1 MTKEITIKKHNSLTD
16 GLTDLSL
23 TSEKLL
29 NAVYHTWEQL
39 GEADQENAFEAPLAD
54 LKALVGIKSD
64 GNNEFVIEALK
75 ELQMPQ
81 SFRNFDY
88 KGRGI
93 KYFSAPF
100 LAQVIIYKDRQ
111 NIVALRVD
119 PMTVHAL
126 KIKAGYTPIELKI
139 VEKFRTVGGYKL
151 FQLFKR
157 YEFLPNS
164 MDSKIGTITFSLKE
178 MNDVLGTKY
187 EHLSQL
193 ERVIQRGLNEIKK
206 IADIEI
212 SVMGK
217 KKEKEFTF
225 SWGRKSPYLQTIA
238 TFMEHMRKYHK
249 QEVVYST
256 DTRKIAINE
265 DGLLYDKARENQPF
279 LTQKEATKTWQSMYK
294 FALDDKL
301 FILKQGKLF

>member
-1 MTKEITIKKHNSLTD
+1 MTKEVTIKKHNSLTD
-16 GLTDLSL
+16 ALTDLNL
-23 TSEKLL
+23 TAEKLL
-29 NAVYHTWEQL
+29 NALYHTWER
-39 GEADQENAFEAPLAD
+39 EEYEDKTMTIPVAD
-54 LKALVGIKSD
+54 LKVIVGYDSKDDELFYESLDQLTKS
-64 GNNEFVIEALK
+64 
-75 ELQMPQ
+75 QRW
-81 SFRNFDY
+81 RNFEY
-88 KGRGI
+88 KGRGV
-93 KYFSAPF
+93 KYHGGAFMSYT
-100 LAQVIIYKDRQ
+100 LYKDNRNYIDF
-111 NIVALRVD
+111 NINPIVVS
-119 PMTVHAL
+119 AL
-126 KIKAGYTPIELKI
+126 KQKAGYTPLELKV
-139 VEKFRTVGGYKL
+139 VEKFRTIGGYKL

-164 MDSKIGTITFSLKE
+164 TDSKVGSITFTLQE
-178 MNDVLGTKY
+178 MNNVLGTKY

-193 ERVIQRGLNEIKK
+193 ERVVQRGLNEIKK

-217 KKEKEFTF
+217 KKEKEFSF

-238 TFMEHMRKYHK
+238 TFMEHMRKRYK

-279 LTQKEATKTWQSMYK
+279 LTQKEATRTWQSMYK

-301 FILKQGKLF
+301 FCLKQGSLF

>member
-1 MTKEITIKKHNSLTD
+1 MTKEVTIKKHNSLTD
-16 GLTDLSL
+16 GHTTYSL
-23 TSEKLL
+23 TAEKLL
-29 NAVYHTWEQL
+29 NAVYHTWERE
-39 GEADQENAFEAPLAD
+39 GVDTFTVPIAD
-54 LKALVGIKSD
+54 LKELIGMTSD
-64 GNNEFVIEALK
+64 GKNELIYDSLE

-81 SFRNFDY
+81 RFRNFEY

-93 KYFSAPF
+93 KYFSAP
-100 LAQVIIYKDRQ
+100 LLNRVIVFKDNQ
-111 NIVALRVD
+111 NFVELGID
-119 PMTVHAL
+119 PITVHAL
-126 KIKAGYTPIELKI
+126 KIKAGYTPLELKV

-164 MDSKIGTITFSLKE
+164 TDSKVGSITFTLEE
-178 MNDVLGTKY
+178 MNNVLGTKY
-187 EHLSQL
+187 TYLSDI
-193 ERVIQRGLNEIKK
+193 EKVIKRGLNEIGR
-206 IADIEI
+206 IAHLEI

-217 KKEKEFTF
+217 KKEKEFAF
-225 SWGRKSPYLQTIA
+225 AWGRKSPYLQTIV
-238 TFMEHMRKYHK
+238 TFMEHMRKYYK

>member
-1 MTKEITIKKHNSLTD
+1 MTKEVTIKKHNTLTD
-16 GLTDLSL
+16 GQTNYSL
-23 TSEKLL
+23 TAEKLL
-29 NAVYHTWEQL
+29 NAVYHTWERE
-39 GEADQENAFEAPLAD
+39 GVDTFTVPIAD
-54 LKALVGIKSD
+54 LKELIGMTSD
-64 GNNEFVIEALK
+64 GKNELIYDSLE

-81 SFRNFDY
+81 RFRNFEY

-93 KYFSAPF
+93 KYFSAP
-100 LAQVIIYKDRQ
+100 LLCRVIVFKDNQ
-111 NIVALRVD
+111 NFVELGID
-119 PMTVHAL
+119 PITVHAL
-126 KIKAGYTPIELKI
+126 KVKAGYTPLELKI

-164 MDSKIGTITFSLKE
+164 TDSKVGSITFTLDE
-178 MNDVLGTKY
+178 LNNVLGTKY
-187 EHLSQL
+187 AYLSDI
-193 ERVIQRGLNEIKK
+193 EKVVKRGLNEIKK

-212 SVMGK
+212 YHLPK
-217 KKEKEFTF
+217 KKEKEITF
-225 SWGRKSPYLQTIA
+225 AWSRKSPYLQTMA
-238 TFMEHMRKYHK
+238 TFMEHMRKYYK

-265 DGLLYDKARENQPF
+265 DGLLYDKAKENQPF

>member
-1 MTKEITIKKHNSLTD
+1 MTKEVTIKKHNSLTD
-16 GLTDLSL
+16 GHTTYSL
-23 TSEKLL
+23 TAEKLL
-29 NAVYHTWEQL
+29 NAVYHTWERE
-39 GEADQENAFEAPLAD
+39 GVDTFTVPIAD
-54 LKALVGIKSD
+54 LKELIGMKSD
-64 GNNEFVIEALK
+64 GKNELIYDSLE

-81 SFRNFDY
+81 RFRNFEY

-93 KYFSAPF
+93 KYFSAP
-100 LAQVIIYKDRQ
+100 LLNRVIVFKDNQ
-111 NIVALRVD
+111 NFVELGID
-119 PMTVHAL
+119 PITVHAL
-126 KIKAGYTPIELKI
+126 KIKAGYTPLELKV

-164 MDSKIGTITFSLKE
+164 TDSKIGSITFTLEE

-187 EHLSQL
+187 TYLSDI
-193 ERVIQRGLNEIKK
+193 EKVIKRGLNEIKK
-206 IADIEI
+206 VADIEI

-217 KKEKEFTF
+217 KKEKEFAF
-225 SWGRKSPYLQTIA
+225 AWGRKSPYLQTIA
-238 TFMEHMRKYHK
+238 TFMEHMRKYYK

-256 DTRKIAINE
+256 NTRKIAINE

-301 FILKQGKLF
+301 FCLKQGKLF

>member
-1 MTKEITIKKHNSLTD
+1 MTKEVTIKKHNSLTD

-39 GEADQENAFEAPLAD
+39 SEAEQENAFEAPLAD

-126 KIKAGYTPIELKI
+126 KIKAGYTPLEVKV
-139 VEKFRTVGGYKL
+139 VEKFRTIGGYKL

-157 YEFLPNS
+157 YEFLPNKD
-164 MDSKIGTITFSLKE
+164 DSRIGTITFTLEE
-178 MNDVLGTKY
+178 MNNVLGTKY

-206 IADIEI
+206 VADIEI

-217 KKEKEFTF
+217 KKEKEFAF
-225 SWGRKSPYLQTIA
+225 AWGRKAPYLQTIA
-238 TFMEHMRKYHK
+238 TFMDFMRKFYK

-256 DTRKIAINE
+256 NTQKIAINN
-265 DGLLYDKARENQPF
+265 DGLLYDKAKENQPF
-279 LTQKEATKTWQSMYK
+279 LTKEEATKTWQSMYK

-301 FILKQGKLF
+301 YCLKQGKLF

>member
-1 MTKEITIKKHNSLTD
+1 MTKEVTIKKHNSLTD
-16 GLTDLSL
+16 GRTTYSL
-23 TSEKLL
+23 TAEKLL
-29 NAVYHTWEQL
+29 NAVYHTWERE
-39 GEADQENAFEAPLAD
+39 GVDTFTVPIAD
-54 LKALVGIKSD
+54 LKELIGMKSD
-64 GNNEFVIEALK
+64 GKNELIYDSLE

-81 SFRNFDY
+81 RFRNFEY

-93 KYFSAPF
+93 KYFSAP
-100 LAQVIIYKDRQ
+100 LLNRVIVFKDNQ
-111 NIVALRVD
+111 NFVELGID
-119 PMTVHAL
+119 PITVHAL
-126 KIKAGYTPIELKI
+126 KIKAGYTPLELKI

-164 MDSKIGTITFSLKE
+164 TDSKIGSITFSLKE

-193 ERVIQRGLNEIKK
+193 ERVIQRGLNEIHK
-206 IADIEI
+206 IADIDI
-212 SVMGK
+212 SVLGK
-217 KKEKEFTF
+217 KKEKEFAF
-225 SWGRKSPYLQTIA
+225 AWGRKSPYLQTIA
-238 TFMEHMRKYHK
+238 TFMEHMRKYYK

-301 FILKQGKLF
+301 FCLKQGKLF

>member
-16 GLTDLSL
+16 ALTDLNL
-23 TSEKLL
+23 TAEKLL
-29 NAVYHTWEQL
+29 NALYHTWER
-39 GEADQENAFEAPLAD
+39 EEYEDKTMTIPIAD
-54 LKALVGIKSD
+54 LKTIVGYDSKDDELFYESLDQLTKS
-64 GNNEFVIEALK
+64 
-75 ELQMPQ
+75 QRW
-81 SFRNFDY
+81 RNFEY
-88 KGRGI
+88 KGRGV
-93 KYFSAPF
+93 KYHGGAFMSYT
-100 LAQVIIYKDRQ
+100 LYKDNRNYIDF
-111 NIVALRVD
+111 NINPIVVS
-119 PMTVHAL
+119 AL
-126 KIKAGYTPIELKI
+126 KQKAGYTPLELKV
-139 VEKFRTVGGYKL
+139 VEKFRTIGGYKL

-157 YEFLPNS
+157 YEFLPNKD
-164 MDSKIGTITFSLKE
+164 DSRIGTITFTLEE
-178 MNDVLGTKY
+178 MNNVLGTKY

-217 KKEKEFTF
+217 KKEKEFAF
-225 SWGRKSPYLQTIA
+225 AWGRKAPYLQTIA
-238 TFMEHMRKYHK
+238 TFMEHMRKYYK

-301 FILKQGKLF
+301 FCLKQGKLF

>member
-16 GLTDLSL
+16 ALTDLNL

-29 NAVYHTWEQL
+29 NALYLTWER
-39 GEADQENAFEAPLAD
+39 EEYEDKTMTIPIAD
-54 LKALVGIKSD
+54 LKTIVGYDSKDDELFYESLDQLTKS
-64 GNNEFVIEALK
+64 
-75 ELQMPQ
+75 QRW
-81 SFRNFDY
+81 RNFEY
-88 KGRGI
+88 KGRGV
-93 KYFSAPF
+93 KYHGGAFMSYT
-100 LAQVIIYKDRQ
+100 LYKDNRNYIDF
-111 NIVALRVD
+111 NINPIVVS
-119 PMTVHAL
+119 AL
-126 KIKAGYTPIELKI
+126 KQKAGYTPLELKV
-139 VEKFRTVGGYKL
+139 VEKFRTIGGYKL

-164 MDSKIGTITFSLKE
+164 TDSKIGSITFTLEE
-178 MNDVLGTKY
+178 MNNVLGTKY
-187 EHLSQL
+187 AYLSDI
-193 ERVIQRGLNEIKK
+193 EKVIKRGLNEIKK
-206 IADIEI
+206 VADIEI

-217 KKEKEFTF
+217 KKEKEFAF
-225 SWGRKSPYLQTIA
+225 AWGRKSPYLQTIA
-238 TFMEHMRKYHK
+238 TFIEHMRKYYK

-301 FILKQGKLF
+301 FCLKQGKLF

>member
-1 MTKEITIKKHNSLTD
+1 MTKEVTIKKHNSLTD

-39 GEADQENAFEAPLAD
+39 SEADQENAFEAPLAD

-126 KIKAGYTPIELKI
+126 KIKAGYTPLEVKI

-164 MDSKIGTITFSLKE
+164 TDSKVGSITFTLEE
-178 MNDVLGTKY
+178 MNNVLGTKY
-187 EHLSQL
+187 TYLSDI
-193 ERVIQRGLNEIKK
+193 ERVIQRGLNEIHK

-217 KKEKEFTF
+217 KKEKEFAF

-238 TFMEHMRKYHK
+238 TFMEHMRKYYK

-279 LTQKEATKTWQSMYK
+279 LTQKEATRTWQSMYK

-301 FILKQGKLF
+301 FCLKQGKLF

>member
-1 MTKEITIKKHNSLTD
+1 MTKEVTIKKHNSLTD
-16 GLTDLSL
+16 GRTTYSL
-23 TSEKLL
+23 TAEKLL
-29 NAVYHTWEQL
+29 NAVYHTWERE
-39 GEADQENAFEAPLAD
+39 GVDTFTVPIAD
-54 LKALVGIKSD
+54 LKELIGMD
-64 GNNEFVIEALK
+64 GNDNEYLYDCLK
-75 ELQMPQ
+75 ELQTVQ
-81 SFRNFDY
+81 RFRNFDY

-93 KYFSAPF
+93 KLLQSSFIMD
-100 LAQVIIYKDRQ
+100 LTVYKDNQ
-111 NIVALRVD
+111 NYAQ
-119 PMTVHAL
+119 MTINPKIIEAL
-126 KIKAGYTPIELKI
+126 KQRAGYTPLELKI

-157 YEFLPNS
+157 YGFLPNS
-164 MDSKIGTITFSLKE
+164 TDSKIGSITFTLEE
-178 MNDVLGTKY
+178 MNNVLGTKY
-187 EHLSQL
+187 TYLSDI
-193 ERVIQRGLNEIKK
+193 EKVIKRGLNEIHK

-217 KKEKEFTF
+217 KKEKEFAF
-225 SWGRKSPYLQTIA
+225 AWGRKSPYLQTIA
-238 TFMEHMRKYHK
+238 TFMEHMRKYYK

-294 FALDDKL
+294 FALEDKL

>member
-16 GLTDLSL
+16 ALTDLNL
-23 TSEKLL
+23 TAEKLL
-29 NAVYHTWEQL
+29 NALYHTWER
-39 GEADQENAFEAPLAD
+39 EEYEDKTMTIPIAD
-54 LKALVGIKSD
+54 LKAIIGYDSKDDELFYESLDQLTKS
-64 GNNEFVIEALK
+64 
-75 ELQMPQ
+75 QRW
-81 SFRNFDY
+81 RNFEY
-88 KGRGI
+88 KGRGV
-93 KYFSAPF
+93 KYHGGAFMSYT
-100 LAQVIIYKDRQ
+100 LYKDNRNYIDF
-111 NIVALRVD
+111 NINPIVVS
-119 PMTVHAL
+119 AL
-126 KIKAGYTPIELKI
+126 KQKAGYTPIELKI

-164 MDSKIGTITFSLKE
+164 MDSKVGSITFTLEE
-178 MNDVLGTKY
+178 MNNVLGTKY

-217 KKEKEFTF
+217 KKEKEFAF

-238 TFMEHMRKYHK
+238 TFMEHMRKYYK

-279 LTQKEATKTWQSMYK
+279 LTQKEATRTWQSMYK

-301 FILKQGKLF
+301 FCLKQGKLF